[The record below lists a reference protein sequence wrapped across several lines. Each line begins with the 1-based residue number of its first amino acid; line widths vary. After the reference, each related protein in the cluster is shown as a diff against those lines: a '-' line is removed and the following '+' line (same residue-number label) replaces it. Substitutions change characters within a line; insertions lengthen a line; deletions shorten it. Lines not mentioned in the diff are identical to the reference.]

1 MQTMRG
7 VIRCASFGRQE
18 VEQFR
23 EDAVRGHCSGKTVS
37 PLRISVTVSAR
48 GFDPRSVQVRSLY
61 PQPFDLLTRLFE
73 HLILN
78 HGERC
83 SNPRWVTIDF
93 RDVAQMEAHV
103 LWEHDAAGSSPV
115 IPTNSRSDGT
125 GRHDGFKTRWRNPC
139 GFNSHLRDHTT
150 HAYYN
155 SCCMYYIWAYIISK
169 D

>member
-23 EDAVRGHCSGKTVS
+23 EDAVRGRCSGKTVS
-37 PLRISVTVSAR
+37 PLRISQAVKTRDFDSCMRWFESIILSHNTEPGRLLAAGCKSTGIIALR
-48 GFDPRSVQVRSLY
+48 G
-61 PQPFDLLTRLFE
+61 
-73 HLILN
+73 
-78 HGERC
+78 
-83 SNPRWVTIDF
+83 
-93 RDVAQMEAHV
+93 VAQLVAQCI
-103 LWEHDAAGSSPV
+103 WDAWVAGSSPV
-115 IPTNSRSDGT
+115 TPTNSRSDGT
-125 GRHDGFKTRWRNPC
+125 GRHGGFKTRWRNPC